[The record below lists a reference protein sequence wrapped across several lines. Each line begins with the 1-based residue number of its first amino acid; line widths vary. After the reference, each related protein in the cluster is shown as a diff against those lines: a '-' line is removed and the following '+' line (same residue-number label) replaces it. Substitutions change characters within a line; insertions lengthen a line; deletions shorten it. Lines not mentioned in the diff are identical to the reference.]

1 MTPWRPPRHIRAKVI
16 GLAWRGAHLLA
27 VEVRDDAGRLKGV
40 RPPGGSI
47 AFGETREEA
56 LIREFREELGCG
68 VTRTGPWSVFENI
81 FRHEG
86 ALGHE
91 IVFAADLDLHDAALY
106 GRDAIRF
113 REDDGTPC
121 TARWFRPT
129 PCRRAPRSFP
139 MGSRPH
145 SGRGR
150 ETTAVRQHQS
160 RRPGRLW
167 VRKKSSIAREASGPF
182 GSV

>member
-1 MTPWRPPRHIRAKVI
+1 MTPWRPPQSIRAKVI
-16 GLAWRGAHLLA
+16 GLAWRGGHLLA

-40 RPPGGSI
+40 RPPGGGI

-91 IVFAADLDLHDAALY
+91 IVFAADVDLHDAALY
-106 GRDAIRF
+106 RRDAIRF

-121 TARWFRPT
+121 TARWFRPDAL
-129 PCRRAPRSFP
+129 PEGAALFP
-139 MGSRPH
+139 DGLAAALGARP
-145 SGRGR
+145 
-150 ETTAVRQHQS
+150 
-160 RRPGRLW
+160 
-167 VRKKSSIAREASGPF
+167 
-182 GSV
+182 

>member
-1 MTPWRPPRHIRAKVI
+1 MTPWRPPQNIRAKVI
-16 GLAWRGAHLLA
+16 GLAWRGDLLLA
-27 VEVRDDAGRLKGV
+27 MEVRDDAGRLKGL
-40 RPPGGSI
+40 RPLGGSI
-47 AFGETREEA
+47 AFGETRDEA

-106 GRDAIRF
+106 GRDAIAF

-121 TARWFRPT
+121 LARWVRPD
-129 PCRRAPRSFP
+129 ALDEGMALFP
-139 MGSRPH
+139 DGLAAALLARP
-145 SGRGR
+145 
-150 ETTAVRQHQS
+150 
-160 RRPGRLW
+160 
-167 VRKKSSIAREASGPF
+167 
-182 GSV
+182 